1 MKRRWYPPHDSTAYM
16 HIQADKLPPIGSV
29 IAFNHRALEILRYD
43 ERDDGWIAQ
52 VRRIHGPRL
61 KSENDRAECGLR
73 LRNFAILDVYKGRIP
88 LCSCCGDPWPCTREI
103 AEREARDDMRH
114 LAGQMEKAHDGFCYS
129 CGEPITTRQGKVLA
143 PEANIEL
150 PGFRATRIPHTLEVP
165 RRSCRLRPET
175 PPTPRRPVGT
185 PRLRPAVT
193 QLTEGTR

>member
-1 MKRRWYPPHDSTAYM
+1 MKRRWYPPHDSTTYAY
-16 HIQADKLPPIGSV
+16 IRADKLPPIGSV
-29 IAFNHRALEILRYD
+29 IAFNRRALEILRYD

-52 VRRIHGPRL
+52 VRRIHGPKL

-88 LCSCCGDPWPCTREI
+88 LRSCCGDPWPCTREI
-103 AEREARDDMRH
+103 AEREAREDMQH

-150 PGFRATRIPHTLEVP
+150 PGFPPPGFHTRWKCRGGLAAYDQK
-165 RRSCRLRPET
+165 RRQHLGSQWAPLVSDQPS
-175 PPTPRRPVGT
+175 
-185 PRLRPAVT
+185 LN
-193 QLTEGTR
+193 